1 MKNCNQYYF
10 FCCLL
15 ALSLFNNGPRAQ
27 TKIYLYPKNSDTT
40 QGYYL
45 QYTAAI
51 PNGKTIVVL
60 PGGGYNH
67 VAVNHEGKDVA
78 QWLVTLGYD
87 VFVLHYR
94 VSNNEINYYHPAQL
108 QDVTKTVNHIRKQ
121 YKKIGIMGFSAGGHL
136 AGIYLTSK
144 NNKVKFGIIS
154 ISCNY
159 KRQQFLAQ
167 RKLQGIIGE

>member
-1 MKNCNQYYF
+1 
-10 FCCLL
+10 L